1 MTTECIWISSKIYV
15 LFTSNEMQNYFWIF
29 LAHFEKLAFSKVF
42 SNMELGTREKD
53 PFVHDAPIYLSDDD
67 NQYAYIS

>member
-1 MTTECIWISSKIYV
+1 
-15 LFTSNEMQNYFWIF
+15 MQNYFWIF